1 MRHGAPT
8 VRARP
13 VYMNPMRSNQASF
26 DVFDAV
32 FAAIPW
38 PALMLGHDGAV
49 MLTSEEVGVPA
60 ARPERP
66 PSLRERAGHYI
77 AALRGEPSWLT
88 PQEVDTTRALPSGE
102 VAHERI
108 ILRRTDWGACLIVID
123 QTEPRQLEAAD
134 IQTARLAALG
144 FMVAGVC
151 HEISNPLTSLHS
163 VVQLLRSGGRP
174 DDRMLEKGLSSIE
187 SSVKKILDISRRLV
201 MFSRVGDEPRSQF
214 AVDVAIDEALQVMRQ
229 EKLLDRIE
237 LQWSADPGALVFG
250 NTGQLAE
257 VFLNLFM
264 NAVQAMRGSGRLSI
278 RTADAGKSVEV
289 IVSDSGPGISE
300 AVLARMFE
308 PFFTTKPSGQGTGL
322 GLAISSEIVAE
333 HGGKLAVEH
342 SPGPGASFRVEL
354 PRERP

>member
-1 MRHGAPT
+1 MRANH
-8 VRARP
+8 
-13 VYMNPMRSNQASF
+13 ASF

-32 FAAIPW
+32 FAVIPW

-60 ARPERP
+60 ARPEPP

-77 AALRGEPSWLT
+77 AALRGEPPWLT

-102 VAHERI
+102 EVQERI
-108 ILRRTDWGACLIVID
+108 ILRRTDWGACLIVMA
-123 QTEPRQLEAAD
+123 QTELRQLTGAD
-134 IQTARLAALG
+134 IQAARLAALG

-163 VVQLLRSGGRP
+163 VVQLLRSEKRP
-174 DDRMLEKGLSSIE
+174 DDRVLEKGLSSIE

-201 MFSRVGDEPRSQF
+201 MFSRVGEEPRSQF

-237 LQWSADPGALVFG
+237 LQWSTDASALVFG
-250 NTGQLAE
+250 NTGQLSE
-257 VFLNLFM
+257 VFLNLFL
-264 NAVQAMRGSGRLSI
+264 NAAQAMDGSGSLSI
-278 RTADAGKSVEV
+278 RTVDAGNSVQV

-308 PFFTTKPSGQGTGL
+308 PFFTTKPTGQGTGL
-322 GLAISSEIVAE
+322 GLAISSEIVLE
-333 HGGKLAVEH
+333 HGGTLKVER
-342 SPGPGASFRVEL
+342 SPAPGASFCVEL